1 MKEFSQILK
10 ELRLEKNLSQEALG
24 KILNVSRSSV
34 ARYENGLGLPPSD
47 IVKSLCTYFNVD
59 KDYLFPKENVEEIIV
74 TKNKKIKFQKILLI
88 CSLCFITIGLLV
100 GIVNIVPNI
109 ASSGGMDIITA
120 EKLTKNS
127 TDQIK
132 FFKYGKYEFGYKN
145 VYKNDNDEFVLKPGG
160 EIWSLDGI
168 PDYLMGYYN
177 GENTELYFYTN
188 ALNKVKVE
196 HVAITSEDKYCYNTP
211 EYKYGYNFV
220 IINNTSEDINIRQL
234 EFWC

>member
-47 IVKSLCTYFNVD
+47 IVNSLCTYFNVD

-88 CSLCFITIGLLV
+88 CSLCLITIGLLV

-120 EKLTKNS
+120 EKLAENS
-127 TDQIK
+127 SEQIK
-132 FFKYGKYEFGYKN
+132 FF
-145 VYKNDNDEFVLKPGG
+145 
-160 EIWSLDGI
+160 
-168 PDYLMGYYN
+168 
-177 GENTELYFYTN
+177 
-188 ALNKVKVE
+188 
-196 HVAITSEDKYCYNTP
+196 
-211 EYKYGYNFV
+211 
-220 IINNTSEDINIRQL
+220 
-234 EFWC
+234 

>member
-1 MKEFSQILK
+1 MTGVQTC
-10 ELRLEKNLSQEALG
+10 ALP
-24 KILNVSRSSV
+24 I
-34 ARYENGLGLPPSD
+34 
-47 IVKSLCTYFNVD
+47 YFNVD

-88 CSLCFITIGLLV
+88 CSLCLIVIGLFV
-100 GIVNIVPNI
+100 GIINVVPSI

-160 EIWSLDGI
+160 EIWSLDGM

-188 ALNKVKVE
+188 ALNKVKVLTADNDIHFLKCFARDLLFKTNLLE
-196 HVAITSEDKYCYNTP
+196 ALYHISNVFYYSVYWSEFMLYAFNSYRSD
-211 EYKYGYNFV
+211 
-220 IINNTSEDINIRQL
+220 SEAFQ
-234 EFWC
+234 